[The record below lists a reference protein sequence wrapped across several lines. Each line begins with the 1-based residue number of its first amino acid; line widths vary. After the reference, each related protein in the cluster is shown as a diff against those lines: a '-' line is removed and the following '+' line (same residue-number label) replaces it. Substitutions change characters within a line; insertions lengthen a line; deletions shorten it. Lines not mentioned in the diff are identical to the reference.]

1 MRAGFVEWR
10 RNLEWNEIGFV
21 LFFTLVVGLPALVL
35 VLALLGQEDILPG
48 WVLTL
53 VDIVIGVGS
62 PAEGCDP
69 QGDPSRC

>member
-1 MRAGFVEWR
+1 MVRWVRAFARSAQASSWTWKSSSEQKR
-10 RNLEWNEIGFV
+10 RPGSKF
-21 LFFTLVVGLPALVL
+21 
-35 VLALLGQEDILPG
+35 LPG